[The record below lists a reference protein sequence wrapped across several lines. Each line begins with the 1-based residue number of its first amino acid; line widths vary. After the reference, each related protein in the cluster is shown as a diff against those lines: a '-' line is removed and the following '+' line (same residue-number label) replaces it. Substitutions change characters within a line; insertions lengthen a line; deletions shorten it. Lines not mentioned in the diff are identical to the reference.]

1 LGKSWFALAILA
13 SRAVSPAFSQYSSV
27 IAARRWD
34 SKQVCAG
41 ALPEAGRLA
50 RCIEANFDRL
60 GDSCRAALV
69 NIATVR
75 QACGADIALQCPGT
89 KPGAGR
95 LLLCVK
101 THYAALGETCRD
113 AIGHAVERNV
123 RAH

>member
-1 LGKSWFALAILA
+1 LAPL
-13 SRAVSPAFSQYSSV
+13 AVSPAYSQYSPV
-27 IAARRWD
+27 IAACRWD

-41 ALPEAGRLA
+41 MLPEGGRLA
-50 RCIEANFDRL
+50 RCIEENFDRL

-75 QACGADIALQCPGT
+75 QACGADVAQRCPRIR
-89 KPGAGR
+89 PGAGR

-101 THYAALGETCRD
+101 AHYAALGETCRD
-113 AIGHAVERNV
+113 AIGHAVERKL

>member
-1 LGKSWFALAILA
+1 LGRSWFALAILA
-13 SRAVSPAFSQYSSV
+13 SLAASPAFSQYSSV
-27 IAARRWD
+27 IAACRWD

-41 ALPEAGRLA
+41 ALPEGGRLA
-50 RCIEANFDRL
+50 RCIEENFDRL

-75 QACGADIALQCPGT
+75 QACGADIAQQCPGT

-101 THYAALGETCRD
+101 RHYAALGETCRD
-113 AIGHAVERNV
+113 AIGHAVERHV

>member
-1 LGKSWFALAILA
+1 M
-13 SRAVSPAFSQYSSV
+13 
-27 IAARRWD
+27 
-34 SKQVCAG
+34 
-41 ALPEAGRLA
+41 
-50 RCIEANFDRL
+50 
-60 GDSCRAALV
+60 

-75 QACGADIALQCPGT
+75 QACGADIALQCPST

-113 AIGHAVERNV
+113 AIGHAVERHV

>member
-1 LGKSWFALAILA
+1 LA
-13 SRAVSPAFSQYSSV
+13 SFAVSPAFSQYSSV
-27 IAARRWD
+27 ITACRWD

-41 ALPEAGRLA
+41 ALPEDGRLA
-50 RCIEANFDRL
+50 RCIEENFDRL

-75 QACGADIALQCPGT
+75 QACGPDIALQCPGT

-101 THYAALGETCRD
+101 AHYAALGETCRH